1 MMRPN
6 PSLADD
12 PSSVP
17 GMPPGAGGPAVARSW
32 TRGATARRT
41 TWLLGLIAC
50 LLAVGALAQLRGGR
64 RGVPE
69 FTRGSVPNWTLEPGF
84 EREAFTFARV
94 RYSSTMDRSSYAWWT
109 DYPDADVNLSW
120 RLHQLTALKVHPDGK
135 VIGLTDPE
143 LASQPFLF
151 MSGVP
156 AIVMSDTEVQA
167 LRRHLLS
174 GGFLL
179 VDDFWGERAWAH
191 FEREVL
197 KRVFPERQARELPLD
212 HPIFHFV
219 FDLKEKPQIP
229 NVFFATRN
237 HGTGVTWEVEDG
249 KTPHYR
255 AILDDRGRLMVLA
268 CHNTDLGD
276 GWEEEATNPDYF
288 AEFSEPKAYPL
299 AINIILYV
307 MTH

>member
-1 MMRPN
+1 MASPSKPHRYP
-6 PSLADD
+6 PARAATAAGSVAALHRGGSRRWRRRSGWVGWALVISLA
-12 PSSVP
+12 
-17 GMPPGAGGPAVARSW
+17 AATTLAQF
-32 TRGATARRT
+32 RGA
-41 TWLLGLIAC
+41 
-50 LLAVGALAQLRGGR
+50 R
-64 RGVPE
+64 RGPPAFSRGNVP
-69 FTRGSVPNWTLEPGF
+69 TWTLPTGF
-84 EREAFTFARV
+84 ERDVFTFARI
-94 RYSSTMDRSSYAWWT
+94 RYTSTQDRSSYAWWT

-120 RLHQLTALKVHPDGK
+120 RLHQVTALAVAPDGH
-135 VIGLTDPE
+135 VLELTDPE
-143 LASQPFLF
+143 LSRYPFLF

-156 AIVMSDTEVQA
+156 AIVLSDAEVAA

-179 VDDFWGERAWAH
+179 VDDFWGEGPWAH

-197 KRVFPERQARELPLD
+197 RRVFPDRRAEELPLE

-229 NVFFATRN
+229 NVYHATRYR
-237 HGTGVTWEVEDG
+237 GTGITWEVEDG

-255 AILDDRGRLMVLA
+255 AIRDDQGRLMLLA

-276 GWEEEATNPDYF
+276 GWEEEMTNPDYF

-299 AINIILYV
+299 ALNILLYV
-307 MTH
+307 LTH

>member
-1 MMRPN
+1 MKLRGKWT
-6 PSLADD
+6 LVWVA
-12 PSSVP
+12 
-17 GMPPGAGGPAVARSW
+17 AVLVA
-32 TRGATARRT
+32 
-41 TWLLGLIAC
+41 
-50 LLAVGALAQLRGGR
+50 GALAQFRGGR
-64 RGVPE
+64 RGPPE
-69 FTRGSVPNWTLEPGF
+69 FTRGNVPEWQLPSGF
-84 EREAFTFARV
+84 EGEAFTFARV
-94 RYSSTMDRSSYAWWT
+94 KYTSSMDRSSYAWWT

-120 RLHQLTALKVHPDGK
+120 RLHQLTALKVHPEGR
-135 VIGLTDPE
+135 VIELTDPN
-143 LASQPFLF
+143 LPSYPFLF

-156 AIVMSDTEVQA
+156 AIILNDAEVRA

-179 VDDFWGERAWAH
+179 VDDFWGEVPWNH
-191 FEREVL
+191 FNRGLL
-197 KRVFPERQARELPLD
+197 KRVFPEREAVELPLD
-212 HPIFHFV
+212 HPIFCGV
-219 FDLKEKPQIP
+219 FTLRTKPQIP
-229 NVFFATRN
+229 NVYHAMRYR
-237 HGTGVTWEVEDG
+237 GTGITWETEDG

-255 AILDDRGRLMVLA
+255 GISDDSGRLMVLV

>member
-1 MMRPN
+1 M
-6 PSLADD
+6 
-12 PSSVP
+12 
-17 GMPPGAGGPAVARSW
+17 
-32 TRGATARRT
+32 
-41 TWLLGLIAC
+41 
-50 LLAVGALAQLRGGR
+50 
-64 RGVPE
+64 PE
-69 FTRGSVPNWTLEPGF
+69 FTRCSVPNWTLEPGF

-156 AIVMSDTEVQA
+156 AIVMSDAEVQA

-197 KRVFPERQARELPLD
+197 KRVFPERQAGELPLD